1 MRAHP
6 KKKQPLSN
14 LSVITRVELGCI
26 VESVAIIPETRID
39 SVYFFFFAVF
49 LAGLAA
55 AFFGAAV
62 LLFFTALAVAF
73 LAGFAASFVA
83 VLTEVDLLLRPPKID
98 SQFVAYFSLVPTR
111 VIVTKSP
118 FFKY

>member
-1 MRAHP
+1 VRAHP

-49 LAGLAA
+49 LAG
-55 AFFGAAV
+55 
-62 LLFFTALAVAF
+62 
-73 LAGFAASFVA
+73 FAASFVA